1 MILVNPESKNL
12 WKRHTYRYAAWD
24 TYVCVYRYEQSK
36 IFLKEKCPFRLVD
49 RALVFLGWC
58 MCAKSPWLCPTLR
71 SPRDCSPPGSSVQGI
86 LQIRILEWVATFCSR
101 GSSWPR
107 DGNGVTYVSCIG
119 RQILYH
125 CAIWLQHTI
134 ENIWLGNSLAVQ
146 WLGLCSFTVEGPSL
160 IPCQEVKIPWTARH
174 PKRKEHIWLH
184 FLPQKFLLHK
194 AFLFFVMVTS

>member
-1 MILVNPESKNL
+1 MMLIIMILVNPESKNL

-86 LQIRILEWVATFCSR
+86 LQIRILEWVAMPSSR
-101 GSSWPR
+101 GSFQLR
-107 DGNGVTYVSCIG
+107 DQTHVSYGSCFGRHVLLLLAPPGNLRVVQLLISLDIG
-119 RQILYH
+119 FIM
-125 CAIWLQHTI
+125 
-134 ENIWLGNSLAVQ
+134 
-146 WLGLCSFTVEGPSL
+146 SL
-160 IPCQEVKIPWTARH
+160 I
-174 PKRKEHIWLH
+174 
-184 FLPQKFLLHK
+184 
-194 AFLFFVMVTS
+194 FF